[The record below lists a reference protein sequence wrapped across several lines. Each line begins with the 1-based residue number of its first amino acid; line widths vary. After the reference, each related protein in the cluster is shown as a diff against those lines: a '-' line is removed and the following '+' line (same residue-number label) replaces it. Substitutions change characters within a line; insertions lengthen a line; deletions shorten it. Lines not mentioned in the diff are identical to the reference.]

1 VLVSSQDQSFAP
13 LEHREELTAMTR
25 KHEVQARGVDEQMA
39 VIRQGAVE
47 IIPEEDLRRKL
58 ERSIREGEPLVIKQG
73 FDPTAPDIHLGH
85 TVGLRKLRQFQDLGH
100 TVVFLI
106 GDFTGMIGDPS
117 GRSETRKQLTREVL
131 IDNARTYTE
140 QAFKILDPK
149 RTVVDFNSRWLAK
162 MEFADV
168 LRLTATQ
175 TVAQMLERDDFEK
188 RYEQGRPISLL
199 EFVYPL
205 AQGYDSVALNADVEI
220 GATEQKFNLLMAREI
235 QRAYGQEPEVI
246 LTLPILEGIDG
257 VEKMSKSLGNYIG
270 ITEAP
275 EEIFGKTMRIPDG
288 LIIKYFELVSSK
300 GPDDVEAIRVR
311 LKDAATNPSHL
322 KRELA
327 RDLVVQF
334 HDAAEA
340 AEAHFN
346 RHFVQHERPEET
358 PRVSIN
364 ATDGALWIVKALTEA
379 GLCESSSAARRM
391 IQQGAVKLDG
401 EKVSDVN
408 LKLAPRKQLYA
419 VQVGKRG
426 FADISVS

>member
-1 VLVSSQDQSFAP
+1 MS
-13 LEHREELTAMTR
+13 R
-25 KHEVQARGVDEQMA
+25 KHEVSIHPVEEQLTLL
-39 VIRQGAVE
+39 RQGTVE
-47 IIPEEDLRRKL
+47 IIPEEDLRRKI
-58 ERSIREGEPLVIKQG
+58 ERAIRVGEPLIVKQG

-117 GRSETRKQLTREVL
+117 GRSETRKRLDREALVE
-131 IDNARTYTE
+131 NAKTYTE

-149 RTVVDFNSRWLAK
+149 RTIVDYNSRWLAK
-162 MEFADV
+162 LEFADV

-175 TVAQMLERDDFEK
+175 TVAQMLERDDFER
-188 RYEQGRPISLL
+188 RYAAGKPISLL

-246 LTLPILEGIDG
+246 MTLPILEGIDG

-275 EEIFGKTMRIPDG
+275 EEIFGKTMKIPDG
-288 LIIKYFELVSSK
+288 LITKYFELVSSK
-300 GPDDVEAIRVR
+300 SPGELEEIRAR
-311 LKDAATNPSHL
+311 LKDPATNPSHL

-334 HDAAEA
+334 HDAEAAQA
-340 AEAHFN
+340 AEAHFD
-346 RHFVQHERPEET
+346 RLFVRHERPQET
-358 PRVSIN
+358 QRVELES
-364 ATDGALWIVKALTEA
+364 ADGGLWIVKALTQS

-391 IQQGAVKLDG
+391 IQHGAVKLDG
-401 EKVSDVN
+401 ARVSDVD
-408 LKLAPRKQLYA
+408 LKLPARKETYA
-419 VQVGKRG
+419 LQVGKRG
-426 FADISVS
+426 FVDLLVR

>member
-1 VLVSSQDQSFAP
+1 
-13 LEHREELTAMTR
+13 MTR
-25 KHEVQARGVDEQMA
+25 KQDTPALSVDEQLA
-39 VIRQGAVE
+39 IIRQGAVE

-58 ERSIREGEPLVIKQG
+58 ERSLKAGEPLVIKQG

-117 GRSETRKQLTREVL
+117 GRHETRKQLTHEVL
-131 IDNARTYTE
+131 VANAKTYTE

-149 RTVVDFNSRWLAK
+149 RTKVDFNSRWLAK

-275 EEIFGKTMRIPDG
+275 EEIFGKTMRIPDS
-288 LIIKYFELVSSK
+288 LIVKYFELVSSC
-300 GPDDVEAIRVR
+300 GPGEVAAIRAR
-311 LKDAATNPSHL
+311 MADPATNPSHL

-327 RDLVVQF
+327 RDLVTQF
-334 HDAAEA
+334 HDEEAAQA

-346 RHFVQHERPEET
+346 RLFVEHERPEEIRQLELEA
-358 PRVSIN
+358 PEE
-364 ATDGALWIVKALTEA
+364 GLWIVKILTSA

-391 IQQGAVKLDG
+391 ITQGAVRVDG
-401 EKVSDVN
+401 EKLADVDR
-408 LKLAPRKQLYA
+408 KLPARREKYA
-419 VQVGKRG
+419 IQVGKRG
-426 FADISVS
+426 FVDVRVR

>member
-1 VLVSSQDQSFAP
+1 
-13 LEHREELTAMTR
+13 MTR
-25 KHEVQARGVDEQMA
+25 KQDEITRSIDQQMA
-39 VIRQGAVE
+39 IIRQGAVE
-47 IIPEEDLRRKL
+47 VIPEEDLRRKL
-58 ERSIREGEPLVIKQG
+58 ERSLTSGEPLVIKQG

-117 GRSETRKQLTREVL
+117 GRNETRKRLEHSEL
-131 IDNARTYTE
+131 IDNAKTYTE

-149 RTVVDFNSRWLAK
+149 KTRVDYNSRWLAK
-162 MEFADV
+162 MEFAEV

-188 RYEQGRPISLL
+188 RYHAGKPISLL

-235 QRAYGQEPEVI
+235 QRQYGQEPEVI

-275 EEIFGKTMRIPDG
+275 EEIFGKTMKIPDS
-288 LIIKYFELVSSK
+288 LIAKYFELVTPK
-300 GPDDVEAIRVR
+300 TPAEVDAIRAR
-311 LKDAATNPSHL
+311 LADASTNPSHV

-327 RDLVVQF
+327 RTLVTQY
-334 HDAAEA
+334 HDAEAAEA

-346 RHFVQHERPEET
+346 RLFVQHERPEET
-358 PRVSIN
+358 QRVEMK
-364 ATDGALWIVKALTEA
+364 AVDGGLWIARALQQAE
-379 GLCESSSAARRM
+379 LCASTSQARRM
-391 IQQGAVKLDG
+391 ISQGAVKVDG
-401 EKVSDVN
+401 EKITDADLQLV
-408 LKLAPRKQLYA
+408 PRKEAYA

-426 FADISVS
+426 FADIVVS

>member
-1 VLVSSQDQSFAP
+1 
-13 LEHREELTAMTR
+13 MTR
-25 KHEVQARGVDEQMA
+25 KHDVPARTVEEQMA
-39 VIRQGAVE
+39 VIRQGTVE
-47 IIPEEDLRRKL
+47 IIPEEDLRKKL
-58 ERSIREGEPLVIKQG
+58 ERSLREGEPLVIKQG

-117 GRSETRKQLTREVL
+117 GRSETRKQLTHEAL
-131 IDNARTYTE
+131 IENAKTYTE
-140 QAFKILDPK
+140 QAFKILDSK
-149 RTVVDFNSRWLAK
+149 RTVVDYNSRWLAK

-188 RYEQGRPISLL
+188 RYKQGRPISLL

-235 QRAYGQEPEVI
+235 QRAYGQEPEII

-270 ITEAP
+270 ITESP
-275 EEIFGKTMRIPDG
+275 EEIYGKTMRIPDG

-300 GPDDVEAIRVR
+300 APAEVEALRAR
-311 LKDAATNPSHL
+311 LSDPGTNPSHL

-327 RDLVVQF
+327 RDLVSQF
-334 HDAAEA
+334 HDEEAAQT

-346 RHFVQHERPEET
+346 RLFVEHERPKE
-358 PRVSIN
+358 IN
-364 ATDGALWIVKALTEA
+364 KLDMDSPEGGLWIVKALTEA
-379 GLCESSSAARRM
+379 GLCASSSAARRM

-401 EKVSDVN
+401 EKLSDVDR
-408 LKLAPRKQLYA
+408 KLDARKETYA
-419 VQVGKRG
+419 IQVGKRG
-426 FADISVS
+426 FVDLRVK

>member
-1 VLVSSQDQSFAP
+1 
-13 LEHREELTAMTR
+13 MTR
-25 KHEVQARGVDEQMA
+25 NQDETRREIDRQME

-47 IIPEEDLRRKL
+47 IIPEEDLRRKIEHSL
-58 ERSIREGEPLVIKQG
+58 QSGNPLIVKQG

-117 GRSETRKQLTREVL
+117 GRSETRRRLEHAEL
-131 IDNARTYTE
+131 IDNAKTYTE

-149 RTVVDFNSRWLAK
+149 KTRVDYNSRWLAK
-162 MEFADV
+162 MEFAEV

-188 RYEQGRPISLL
+188 RYESGRPISLL

-235 QRAYGQEPEVI
+235 QREYGQEPEVI

-270 ITEAP
+270 ITEPP
-275 EEIFGKTMRIPDG
+275 EEIFGKTMKIPDF
-288 LIIKYFELVSSK
+288 LIGKYFELVSGRS
-300 GPDDVEAIRVR
+300 PAELQAIRAR
-311 LKDAATNPSHL
+311 LADSSTNPSHV

-327 RDLVVQF
+327 RDLVTLY
-334 HDAAEA
+334 HDEEAAGV

-346 RHFVQHERPEET
+346 RLFVQHERPEET
-358 PRVSIN
+358 RRVDIKSEK
-364 ATDGALWIVKALTEA
+364 DGLWIAKVLQQAE
-379 GLCESSSAARRM
+379 LCESTSQARRM
-391 IQQGAVKLDG
+391 ISQGAVKVDG
-401 EKVSDVN
+401 EKVSDVD
-408 LKLAPRKQLYA
+408 LRLAPRKQAYA
-419 VQVGKRG
+419 IQVGKRG
-426 FADISVS
+426 FADVVIS

>member
-1 VLVSSQDQSFAP
+1 
-13 LEHREELTAMTR
+13 MTR
-25 KHEVQARGVDEQMA
+25 KHDVPMRGVEEQMA

-47 IIPEEDLRRKL
+47 IIPEEDLKRKL
-58 ERSIREGEPLVIKQG
+58 ERSLREKQPLIIKQG

-117 GRSETRKQLTREVL
+117 GRSDTRKQVDREVL
-131 IDNARTYTE
+131 IANAKTYTE

-149 RTVVDFNSRWLAK
+149 RTTVDYNSRWLARL
-162 MEFADV
+162 EFADV

-205 AQGYDSVALNADVEI
+205 AQGYDSVALHADVEI

-275 EEIFGKTMRIPDG
+275 EEIYGKTMRIPDG
-288 LIIKYFELVSSK
+288 LIVKYFDLVSSL
-300 GPDDVEAIRVR
+300 GPAEVDAIRAR
-311 LKDAATNPSHL
+311 LVDPATNPSHV

-327 RDLVVQF
+327 RDLVAQF
-334 HDAAEA
+334 HDEDAALA

-346 RHFVQHERPEET
+346 RLFVEHERPEET
-358 PRVSIN
+358 RKLEMEAP
-364 ATDGALWIVKALTEA
+364 AEGLWIVKILTGA
-379 GLCESSSAARRM
+379 GLCDSSSSARRM
-391 IQQGAVKLDG
+391 ILQGAVKVDG
-401 EKVSDVN
+401 EKLSDIDR
-408 LKLAPRKQLYA
+408 KLPARKEPYA
-419 VQVGKRG
+419 IQVGKRG
-426 FADISVS
+426 FVDVRVR

>member
-1 VLVSSQDQSFAP
+1 MTGKHVVDPARVDAQ
-13 LEHREELTAMTR
+13 LT
-25 KHEVQARGVDEQMA
+25 
-39 VIRQGAVE
+39 VIRQGVVE
-47 IIPEEDLRRKL
+47 IIPEADLRRKL
-58 ERSIREGEPLVIKQG
+58 ERSLAAGEPLVVKQG

-100 TVVFLI
+100 NVVFLI

-117 GRSETRKQLTREVL
+117 GRHDTRKRLEHAELVE
-131 IDNARTYTE
+131 NAKTYTE

-149 RTVVDFNSRWLAK
+149 KTIIDYNSRWLAK
-162 MEFADV
+162 LEFADV

-188 RYEQGRPISLL
+188 RYASGRPISLL

-235 QRAYGQEPEVI
+235 QRQYGQEPEVI
-246 LTLPILEGIDG
+246 ITLPILEGIDG

-270 ITEAP
+270 VADPP
-275 EEIFGKTMRIPDG
+275 EEIFGKTMKIPDS
-288 LIIKYFELVSSK
+288 LIVKYFELVSTK
-300 GPDDVEAIRVR
+300 TPDELTAIRAR
-311 LKDAATNPSHL
+311 MNDASTNPSHL

-327 RDLVVQF
+327 RDLVAQY
-334 HDAAEA
+334 HDAEAAAA

-346 RHFVQHERPEET
+346 RLFVEHQRPQETERV
-358 PRVSIN
+358 RMD
-364 ATDGALWIVKALTEA
+364 AGAKGLWIAKVLTQA

-391 IQQGAVKLDG
+391 IRAGAVKIDG
-401 EKVSDVN
+401 SKVSDED
-408 LKLAPRKQLYA
+408 LHLSAREKPYA
-419 VQVGKRG
+419 IQVGKRG
-426 FADISVS
+426 FADVVVS

>member
-1 VLVSSQDQSFAP
+1 
-13 LEHREELTAMTR
+13 MTR
-25 KHEVQARGVDEQMA
+25 KNDVPILGVEEQMA

-47 IIPEEDLRRKL
+47 IIPEEDLKKKL
-58 ERSIREGEPLVIKQG
+58 ERSLQTKEPLIIKQG

-117 GRSETRKQLTREVL
+117 GRSDTRKQLTHEVL
-131 IDNARTYTE
+131 VENAKTYTE

-162 MEFADV
+162 LEFADV

-188 RYEQGRPISLL
+188 RYESGRPISLV

-275 EEIFGKTMRIPDG
+275 EEIYGKTMRIPDG
-288 LIIKYFELVSSK
+288 LIMKYFELVSTCTPAQL
-300 GPDDVEAIRVR
+300 GDVR
-311 LKDAATNPSHL
+311 LALADPATNPSHL

-327 RDLVVQF
+327 RNLVTQF
-334 HDAAEA
+334 HDADAAQA

-346 RHFVQHERPEET
+346 RLFVAHERPEET
-358 PRVSIN
+358 RRVEIDAPEGS
-364 ATDGALWIVKALTEA
+364 LWVVKALTGA
-379 GLCESSSAARRM
+379 GLCETSSAARRM
-391 IQQGAVKLDG
+391 ITQGAVRIDG
-401 EKVSDVN
+401 EKLSDEN
-408 LKLAPRKQLYA
+408 LKLAPRKEAYA

-426 FADISVS
+426 FADIVVR

>member
-1 VLVSSQDQSFAP
+1 
-13 LEHREELTAMTR
+13 MTR
-25 KHEVQARGVDEQMA
+25 KSAPDPARIDAQLA
-39 VIRQGAVE
+39 VIRQGVVE
-47 IIPEEDLRRKL
+47 IIPEADLRRKL
-58 ERSIREGEPLVIKQG
+58 ERSLSAGEPLVVKQG

-100 TVVFLI
+100 KVVFLI

-117 GRSETRKQLTREVL
+117 GRHETRKRLDHEELVE
-131 IDNARTYTE
+131 NAKTYTE

-149 RTVVDFNSRWLAK
+149 NTIIDYNSRWLAK
-162 MEFADV
+162 LEFADV

-188 RYEQGRPISLL
+188 RYAANKPISLL

-235 QRAYGQEPEVI
+235 QRQYGQEPEVI
-246 LTLPILEGIDG
+246 ITLPILEGIDG

-270 ITEAP
+270 VSDTP
-275 EEIFGKTMRIPDG
+275 EDIFGKTMKIPDT
-288 LIIKYFELVSSK
+288 LIVKYFELVSSK
-300 GPDDVEAIRVR
+300 SPDELSSIRAR
-311 LKDAATNPSHL
+311 MQDPKENPSHL

-327 RDLVVQF
+327 RDLVAQF
-334 HDAAEA
+334 YDAEAALA

-346 RHFVQHERPEET
+346 RLFVQHERPEET
-358 PRVSIN
+358 ARVTID
-364 ATDGALWIVKALTEA
+364 AGKDGIWIAKALAQA

-391 IQQGAVKLDG
+391 VQQGAVKVDG
-401 EKVSDVN
+401 AKVSDID
-408 LKLAPRKQLYA
+408 LHLAPRKQAYA

-426 FADISVS
+426 FADIVVS

>member
-1 VLVSSQDQSFAP
+1 
-13 LEHREELTAMTR
+13 MTR
-25 KHEVQARGVDEQMA
+25 KHDLPARSVEEQIA
-39 VIRQGAVE
+39 IIRRGAVE

-58 ERSIREGEPLVIKQG
+58 ERSLQTGVPLVIKQG

-117 GRSETRKQLTREVL
+117 GRSETRKRLDHDELVE
-131 IDNARTYTE
+131 NAKTYTE

-149 RTVVDFNSRWLAK
+149 RTVVDYNSRWLAK
-162 MEFADV
+162 LEFADV

-188 RYEQGRPISLL
+188 RYAAGRPISLL

-235 QRAYGQEPEVI
+235 QRHYGQEPEVI

-270 ITEAP
+270 ITEPA
-275 EEIFGKTMRIPDG
+275 EEIFGKTMRIPDT
-288 LIIKYFELVSSK
+288 LMLKYFELVSTRT
-300 GPDDVEAIRVR
+300 PAQLDEIRAR
-311 LKDAATNPSHL
+311 LKAPGTNPSHL

-327 RDLVVQF
+327 RDLVEQF
-334 HDAAEA
+334 HDAEA
-340 AEAHFN
+340 AQAAESHFN
-346 RHFVQHERPEET
+346 RLFVQHERPE
-358 PRVSIN
+358 
-364 ATDGALWIVKALTEA
+364 ATDRVELAAGDEGLWIVKALTQA
-379 GLCESSSAARRM
+379 GLCESSSQARRM

-401 EKVSDVN
+401 AKLSDVDV
-408 LKLAPRKQLYA
+408 KLAARKQPYA

-426 FADISVS
+426 FADIVVK

>member
-1 VLVSSQDQSFAP
+1 
-13 LEHREELTAMTR
+13 MTR
-25 KHEVQARGVDEQMA
+25 RQDRSAHTVDEQMA
-39 VIRQGAVE
+39 IIRQGTVE
-47 IIPEEDLRRKL
+47 IIPEDDLRRKL
-58 ERSIREGEPLVIKQG
+58 ERSIAAGEPLVIKQG

-117 GRSETRKQLTREVL
+117 GRSDTRRRLDREVL
-131 IDNARTYTE
+131 IENAKTYTE
-140 QAFKILDPK
+140 QAFRILDPK
-149 RTVVDFNSRWLAK
+149 RTKVDYNSRWLSK

-188 RYEQGRPISLL
+188 RYRAGKPISLL

-235 QRAYGQEPEVI
+235 QRDYGQEPEVVI
-246 LTLPILEGIDG
+246 TLPILEGIDG
-257 VEKMSKSLGNYIG
+257 VDKMSKSLGNYIG

-275 EEIFGKTMRIPDG
+275 EEIFGKTMKIPDT
-288 LIIKYFELVSSK
+288 LIVKYFELVSTRT
-300 GPDDVEAIRVR
+300 PDELSAIRAR
-311 LKDAATNPSHL
+311 LTESGTNPSHL

-327 RDLVVQF
+327 RDIVTQF
-334 HDAAEA
+334 HDADAAGA

-346 RHFVQHERPEET
+346 RLFVQHERPEET
-358 PRVSIN
+358 RSVKLE
-364 ATDGALWIVKALTEA
+364 AADGELWIAKALTLAE
-379 GLCESSSAARRM
+379 LCEGTSQARRM
-391 IQQGAVKLDG
+391 IQQGAVRVDG
-401 EKVSDVN
+401 EKVSDVD
-408 LKLAPRKQLYA
+408 LKLPARREPYA
-419 VQVGKRG
+419 IQVGKRG
-426 FADISVS
+426 FADVTIA